1 MLFRN
6 TSNVINEPA
15 HLFIDKLENFI
26 KTLAFNSNFSKF
38 RILCEVTACISL
50 RSVRMH
56 ATLLNNQSP
65 SDILLYFYSEI
76 FLKTILKEKL
86 SVKAGQCVD

>member
-1 MLFRN
+1 
-6 TSNVINEPA
+6 
-15 HLFIDKLENFI
+15 
-26 KTLAFNSNFSKF
+26 
-38 RILCEVTACISL
+38 
-50 RSVRMH
+50 MH

-86 SVKAGQCVD
+86 SVKAGEHVNWHKTDWDGQSAHKIEAKDWIFRK